1 MPLPSS
7 PPWLWL
13 GPTCWFCWTHKASTS
28 QQLMWLTRH
37 SGTERKR
44 VRDFLGGLRGGE
56 SAETLSHY
64 YCNCFIDWLLE
75 HVTIW
80 WVHTPCPSRHL
91 PSEPALH
98 FNLANTLGKLSRY
111 EESESHFLLAT
122 NLDPG
127 NANYWANLGVLYHRW
142 RKYEQAEKSYL
153 HALKLN
159 PTLKSAQ
166 DNLNMLLKATGKIY
180 R

>member
-1 MPLPSS
+1 MLILLDSQGLYQS
-7 PPWLWL
+7 AIDVAD
-13 GPTCWFCWTHKASTS
+13 KA
-28 QQLMWLTRH
+28 L
-37 SGTERKR
+37 
-44 VRDFLGGLRGGE
+44 
-56 SAETLSHY
+56 
-64 YCNCFIDWLLE
+64 
-75 HVTIW
+75 
-80 WVHTPCPSRHL
+80 RHL